1 MKAFLYS
8 FSSIVTVSGLLKFIV
23 QEQQHKMSINER
35 MKHIFFIFKPP
46 FLISLYHNFVNI
58 STALPK
64 RAAGLH
70 AMLANEGYVVTL
82 VFSKLPIGINQI
94 SFFVHIPR
102 VCKQIK

>member
-46 FLISLYHNFVNI
+46 FLISLYHKFVNI
-58 STALPK
+58 ST
-64 RAAGLH
+64 R
-70 AMLANEGYVVTL
+70 
-82 VFSKLPIGINQI
+82 
-94 SFFVHIPR
+94 FFVSLEISKPALR
-102 VCKQIK
+102 NPKGEERRT